1 LGLPGEIYRNGD
13 VIVLQLRSLVKFGRK
28 NDFAKEVASFVS
40 KNKIGDVILLGSLPY
55 SIKPDREITSL

>member
-1 LGLPGEIYRNGD
+1 
-13 VIVLQLRSLVKFGRK
+13 LRSLVKFGRK